1 MGIGP
6 TPATLPRVLRGQA
19 APRFGEEGPAGGTD
33 VEGSPEHSLPEGVV
47 MLLSILISP
56 DRALLPNSDFTKV

>member
-6 TPATLPRVLRGQA
+6 TLATLPRVLSGQP
-19 APRFGEEGPAGGTD
+19 APGFGEEGPAGGTD

-47 MLLSILISP
+47 MLVSIFISP
-56 DRALLPNSDFTKV
+56 DDGRKQSPLA